1 MVEGISLDVI
11 FYFQKE
17 ILILKYANSKGIP
30 SKPKTLF
37 WRQFNVFRMLY
48 GRLIDVEIT
57 LENLLNFKT
66 LFWRQFNVF
75 WTLWMSNGRWKSTT
89 PLLSV
94 SIHSTLSHE
103 FQKDFGINIRR
114 HRIMWLHDNLIFQV
128 IFLENEK

>member
-57 LENLLNFKT
+57 LKNLLNFKT
-66 LFWRQFNVF
+66 CFDVNSTSFNVMDVR
-75 WTLWMSNGRWKSTT
+75 WTLKEYHTLAECEHSFNVKSWISEG
-89 PLLSV
+89 LR
-94 SIHSTLSHE
+94 
-103 FQKDFGINIRR
+103 D
-114 HRIMWLHDNLIFQV
+114 
-128 IFLENEK
+128 